1 MLCPSKMRFLL
12 DEFLKNWFDAMGDTI
27 KDSSFYENGEI
38 DVSLFIIPLYII
50 LSLILIF
57 YAYEFYK
64 ELSYSSLWSIRSNF
78 FLKCIFIIFLFC
90 SFSIFTSLLKV
101 YKFYSF
107 DIELFSKI

>member
-1 MLCPSKMRFLL
+1 
-12 DEFLKNWFDAMGDTI
+12 MGDTI

-64 ELSYSSLWSIRSNF
+64 ELSYSSL
-78 FLKCIFIIFLFC
+78 
-90 SFSIFTSLLKV
+90 
-101 YKFYSF
+101 
-107 DIELFSKI
+107 